1 MRAGRRG
8 RPDKDPADKNPADK
22 NPADKEADS
31 TRLAEAAAAGEDRF
45 RRLPARTR
53 VEDMTTSRDEPQVPL
68 AETDPNRDS
77 ALRWGLGGL

>member
-1 MRAGRRG
+1 VRPVGHTHGMRAGRRG
-8 RPDKDPADKNPADK
+8 RPDKD
-22 NPADKEADS
+22 PADKEADS